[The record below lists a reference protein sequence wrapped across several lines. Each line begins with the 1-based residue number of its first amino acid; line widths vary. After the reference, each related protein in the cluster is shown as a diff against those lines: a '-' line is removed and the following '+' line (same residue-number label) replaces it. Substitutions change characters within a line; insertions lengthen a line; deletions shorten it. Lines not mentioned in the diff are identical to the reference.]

1 MHLTSGRPRHPG
13 SGSRLTPVKDTTRFL
28 AEDQCMTE
36 AVISVEKAVGI
47 IRDSALRMTGQ
58 CADRGSQLLHAVED
72 RPIGIFSIGTRNS
85 IGTRKKSD
93 SVRRRRDKEDTWR
106 PTC

>member
-72 RPIGIFSIGTRNS
+72 RPIGIFP

-93 SVRRRRDKEDTWR
+93 RQRRRDKEDTWC